1 MKDARFLPI
10 EKREPAEDY
19 DDEFLEEGEDGLY
32 EMFPEEGKGK
42 SSVKK
47 LRLYIAS

>member
-1 MKDARFLPI
+1 MKDQRFLPI
-10 EKREPAEDY
+10 EKREPTEDY
-19 DDEFLEEGEDGLY
+19 DDEFLESDEDELY
-32 EMFPEEGKGK
+32 GMFPEEGKGK

>member
-1 MKDARFLPI
+1 MKDTRFLPV

-19 DDEFLEEGEDGLY
+19 DDEFLESDEDELY
-32 EMFPEEGKGK
+32 EMLSKGKRGK

-47 LRLYIAS
+47 LQLYIAS